1 MRTDAYTDDAICAS
15 MGLPLFE
22 HDPACLSAKRALRI
36 LLKPSFDPE
45 ICLSFV
51 DGAVS
56 VVSARATIRHQFQPA
71 PIPTDRA
78 RASLEPGSFT
88 ALLDD
93 IERVA
98 DTAVGSGFMID
109 GMNAEVAL
117 FREGVLVFRVTRVA
131 GMRDDWAAI
140 LGRVIETTWESIESP
155 YCRNTLA
162 DAGKY
167 AGLTL
172 PQETEPVR
180 KPFVGTVVLGTEEER
195 TEVLE
200 ALRKVYTS
208 T

>member
-1 MRTDAYTDDAICAS
+1 
-15 MGLPLFE
+15 
-22 HDPACLSAKRALRI
+22 
-36 LLKPSFDPE
+36 
-45 ICLSFV
+45 
-51 DGAVS
+51 
-56 VVSARATIRHQFQPA
+56 
-71 PIPTDRA
+71 
-78 RASLEPGSFT
+78 
-88 ALLDD
+88 
-93 IERVA
+93 
-98 DTAVGSGFMID
+98 MID